1 MGDLN
6 FFTAF
11 KLPRTTHQQKKYTKR
26 GIVYEPANLSEAR
39 ATFEAYLA
47 GSIPPVT
54 FKGALQVTLIFSYQA
69 KDQKQVDRPKA
80 TRPDADNLAK
90 LPLDVMTK
98 LGYWLD
104 DGQICDLRV
113 VKRYDK
119 AEGLG
124 VLIHEL

>member
-1 MGDLN
+1 M
-6 FFTAF
+6 
-11 KLPRTTHQQKKYTKR
+11 
-26 GIVYEPANLSEAR
+26 
-39 ATFEAYLA
+39 
-47 GSIPPVT
+47 T

-98 LGYWLD
+98 LGYWID

-113 VKRYDK
+113 VKKYDK